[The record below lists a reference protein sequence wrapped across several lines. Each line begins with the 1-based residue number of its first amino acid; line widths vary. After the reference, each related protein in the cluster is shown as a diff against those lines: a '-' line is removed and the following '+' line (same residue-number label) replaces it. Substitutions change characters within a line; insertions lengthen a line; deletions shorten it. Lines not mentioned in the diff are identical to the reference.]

1 MIEIQM
7 RPPKE
12 QKVIYSVRYI
22 KDVELI
28 GEKVMNKSKSYFIK
42 TASVLL
48 LSAVL
53 LFSATAVMANTGTI
67 SKHSIQKISDQGNS
81 TPNKPLSR
89 FDDIIWD
96 MVLDESWDTF
106 EYRELTFDIS
116 SYAGQPIQIAWRY
129 VGIDGESFG
138 LDDITVTADSSPIL
152 IQGFEE
158 GIMPPTGWSVIN
170 TNPTR
175 NWDIVDVVTYPTYV
189 HSGSYAGWVNYDT
202 PNPSD
207 EWLITPIIN
216 LTGFTTISIDFW
228 AESDTGWP
236 TATMQLHI
244 LGGGGEDTTPPVTTC
259 TLTGTMQG
267 GVYIT
272 DVTATLT
279 ATDDMSGVNY
289 TMYKIDNGVWTMYS
303 VPFIITGNGEHT
315 IYFYSVDNAGNIET
329 TKTSVFT
336 IQYPLQ
342 ITIKGGLGI
351 TATIKNNGTTDLTG
365 LTWKIELSG
374 GIILIGKTKTGT
386 VDIAAGSSV
395 TEKDF
400 VFGFGKPTIT
410 VTAGDISATATG
422 TVILFFVIGV

>member
-1 MIEIQM
+1 
-7 RPPKE
+7 
-12 QKVIYSVRYI
+12 
-22 KDVELI
+22 
-28 GEKVMNKSKSYFIK
+28 
-42 TASVLL
+42 
-48 LSAVL
+48 
-53 LFSATAVMANTGTI
+53 
-67 SKHSIQKISDQGNS
+67 
-81 TPNKPLSR
+81 
-89 FDDIIWD
+89 
-96 MVLDESWDTF
+96 
-106 EYRELTFDIS
+106 
-116 SYAGQPIQIAWRY
+116 
-129 VGIDGESFG
+129 
-138 LDDITVTADSSPIL
+138 
-152 IQGFEE
+152 
-158 GIMPPTGWSVIN
+158 
-170 TNPTR
+170 
-175 NWDIVDVVTYPTYV
+175 
-189 HSGSYAGWVNYDT
+189 
-202 PNPSD
+202 
-207 EWLITPIIN
+207 
-216 LTGFTTISIDFW
+216 
-228 AESDTGWP
+228 
-236 TATMQLHI
+236 MQLHI

-259 TLTGTMQG
+259 ALTGTMQG